1 MPSTLVHVGFAALI
15 GTVLLG
21 EYFDVRAIAIV
32 LLVAAIPDLDT
43 LIGLWVLD
51 GAHRTLLHNGILPS
65 VFLLAGIVD
74 TQFRE
79 ESVLRETIGGRGIR
93 IYFVSVIGAWIT
105 AHILLDSFYNGT
117 NLLWPFYDQYID
129 LSGKLYYSDQ
139 HGFVQTFIDLERH
152 ADTGTI
158 QLTSDNVRGSSQNY
172 HYYTGFDP
180 GPAYPGDVER
190 RYSLSETGELF
201 LLMIT
206 GYVATFYRL
215 WETRNTGN

>member
-15 GTVLLG
+15 GAVLLG
-21 EYFDVRAIAIV
+21 DHFDTRAIAIV

-43 LIGLWVLD
+43 LIGLWILD

-65 VFLLAGIVD
+65 LFLLFGIVD
-74 TQFRE
+74 TRFRE
-79 ESVLRETIGGRGIR
+79 ESMLRETVGGRGIR

-139 HGFVQTFIDLERH
+139 HGLVQTFIDLERESE
-152 ADTGTI
+152 TGSV
-158 QLTSDNVRGSSQNY
+158 QLTGDNVRGSSQEF

-180 GPAYPGDVER
+180 GPAYPADVER

-215 WETRNTGN
+215 WEVRNKAD